1 MYKREREGKGEE
13 RTAPQLPQVLLE
25 PSDEA
30 PHLGQAVP
38 CMLGRCWTFCVSLR
52 LGACAGWWS
61 VGIRRLS

>member
-1 MYKREREGKGEE
+1 MGEGEGERGRGGG

-38 CMLGRCWTFCVSLR
+38 CMLGKVLLSCSSCARVCVRGGLWYQ
-52 LGACAGWWS
+52 A
-61 VGIRRLS
+61 LS

>member
-1 MYKREREGKGEE
+1 MRGKRKGG

-38 CMLGRCWTFCVSLR
+38 CILGKVLSFPLVVLVCACVCV
-52 LGACAGWWS
+52 LGLWYQA
-61 VGIRRLS
+61 LS